1 MSVMRFLLLG
11 VLLTTFLLTASAAFA
26 RVVVNG
32 KGTVVVKQGQVLS
45 SSSGSSG
52 SGSSGSGSSDS
63 NGDADNDDEDPSPSP
78 DPDDDVDQDKVGET
92 IPLSSVPA
100 VVLEAARAVVSGITF
115 TKAEREQEG
124 TQVEYELEGTV
135 GSVKYKIKV
144 SEVGKV
150 LRVRTEE
157 RTRTET
163 RSGEV
168 RVRTRVEDGRT
179 RIEAVEGGNKLR
191 FEQRDGRTR
200 LKVET
205 EAGEEFELEEED
217 DEVTVKAR
225 DDEQEI
231 TIRSAL
237 NQTIIQRLRVQALTS
252 LPISV
257 NLETNE
263 LTVSTP
269 AGERVVTVL
278 PDQAVANMLAANTID
293 EVAGNQ
299 TAEELLRQADIEPLR
314 HVVELKIHA
323 QGPVYEVKGEKDVR
337 FLGFWRLKV
346 EKTVLVSAE
355 TGEIVGTQQTFLD
368 RFFSAL
374 SISA

>member
-1 MSVMRFLLLG
+1 MRFLLLG
-11 VLLTTFLLTASAAFA
+11 IFLLAFLFTSSVALA
-26 RVVVNG
+26 RVVVDG
-32 KGTVVVKQGQVLS
+32 KGTVETQAGQVLSSGSSGS

-52 SGSSGSGSSDS
+52 SGSSENVDE
-63 NGDADNDDEDPSPSP
+63 DDDGDPSPSP
-78 DPDDDVDQDKVGET
+78 EPDDDDGADEVEKT
-92 IPLSSVPA
+92 ISLSAVPA
-100 VVLEAARAVVSGITF
+100 VVLDAARAVVPGITF
-115 TKAEREQEG
+115 TKAERKQEG

-135 GSVKYKIKV
+135 GSVKHKIKV
-144 SEVGKV
+144 SEAGKV

-163 RSGEV
+163 RAGDV

-179 RIEAVEGGNKLR
+179 RIEAVEGGNKLK
-191 FEQRDGRTR
+191 FEQKDGRVR

-205 EAGEEFELEEED
+205 EAGEEFELEED

-231 TIRSAL
+231 KIRSAL

-263 LTVSTP
+263 LTVNTP

-293 EVAGNQ
+293 EVAGDQ
-299 TAEELLRQADIEPLR
+299 AASELLKQADITPLQ

-323 QGPVYEVKGEKDVR
+323 KGPVYEVRGEKDVR

-355 TGEIVGTQQTFLD
+355 TGEVVDTQQKFLD
-368 RFFSAL
+368 RLFSIL
-374 SISA
+374 SVSA